1 MSITIDSLEQLRGL
15 YKAANP
21 RALQKQLTTLD
32 KHCEDYIALSRFVVI
47 STAGSSGQ
55 LDASPR
61 GGAPGF
67 VKTPDS
73 HTVLIPDWPG
83 NNRLDTLSN
92 IVETGRAGLIFLLNG
107 VAETLRINGPAQLR
121 IDAESL
127 AHCEIDG
134 KLPKLVIA
142 VHVDEAYLHC
152 AKSIMRSK
160 LWTDEARVERSKLP
174 SMGQMLKDQIGLQ
187 NTAES
192 QNEMEARYADQ
203 LY

>member
-1 MSITIDSLEQLRGL
+1 MSTTIDSLEQLRGL

-21 RALQKQLTTLD
+21 RSLQKQLTALD
-32 KHCEDYIALSRFVVI
+32 KHCDDYIALSRFVII

-61 GGAPGF
+61 GGEPGF
-67 VKTPDS
+67 VKTPDP

-92 IVETGRAGLIFLLNG
+92 IVETGRTGLLFLVNG

-127 AHCEIDG
+127 AHCEIGG

-160 LWTDEARVERSKLP
+160 LWTDEARVERSALP

-187 NTAES
+187 DTAES
-192 QNEMEARYADQ
+192 QTEMEARYTDQ